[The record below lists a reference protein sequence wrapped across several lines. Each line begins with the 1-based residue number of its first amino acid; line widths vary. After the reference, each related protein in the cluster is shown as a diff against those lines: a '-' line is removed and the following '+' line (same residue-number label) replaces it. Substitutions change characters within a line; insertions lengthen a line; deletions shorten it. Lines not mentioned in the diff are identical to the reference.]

1 MAMRG
6 FPTAVASRCG
16 ALGHTGFNNSLCRLS
31 GCGLQLLEHL
41 PLPQAPRF
49 ITVSCFHSIFFLFHY
64 LALSESSLCHVGSFI
79 TAHGL
84 SSCGL
89 RAQ

>member
-1 MAMRG
+1 MWLAAARPPASATG
-6 FPTAVASRCG
+6 TAF
-16 ALGHTGFNNSLCRLS
+16 H
-31 GCGLQLLEHL
+31 H
-41 PLPQAPRF
+41 
-49 ITVSCFHSIFFLFHY
+49 CFMFEVFTAFFFKFLY
-64 LALSESSLCHVGSFI
+64 LALSESSLYHVGSFI